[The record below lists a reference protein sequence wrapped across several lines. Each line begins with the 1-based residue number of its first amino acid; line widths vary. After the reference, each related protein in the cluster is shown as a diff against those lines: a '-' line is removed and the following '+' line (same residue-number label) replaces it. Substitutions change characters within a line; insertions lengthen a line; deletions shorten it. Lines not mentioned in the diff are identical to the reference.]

1 MDAFL
6 YSERTAMPVTPMRLV
21 CLLSVLAAACNP
33 ESPAAPPL
41 ELAGRARV
49 SAVYDIEV
57 VPPYAYA
64 LERGILRVLDI
75 RYPGQVVEVASLE
88 LKRPYA
94 ESVLRYPYLY
104 LTGFGQTLGVVDIA
118 DPIRPRWIGE
128 VPAVSETL
136 NSGTALAGDFL
147 YVLRRKGPRSE
158 YGGYLSATDPRAQ
171 LVLEILS
178 LANPASP
185 TSVARLELGV
195 PALNLAGEHI
205 VHRDNHVYVRAA
217 GTPRN
222 RLFIVNTSTPA
233 RPVLERTV
241 LLPEG
246 RRLGDLAVRGDLL
259 FILQYRPAAGIVV
272 FRLGPGEEPEF
283 LGEAVDPRLLTP
295 VELSLRGDVAFATF
309 KGAVDVATFDVS
321 EPGHPKLIH
330 TYTIDSRWAGG
341 LCMTLVD
348 NRLYVAGDGGPTPIF
363 DVADPRAPRL
373 LGRWEFEGGWVG
385 DVLRTGDLAILP
397 QVGGGV
403 VIYDVGTPGAA
414 RRLARS
420 QAAPAS
426 FEAESWQSNVAAGAS
441 GSRVLMAY
449 ERIPA
454 EVLDITNPTHPRVMA
469 QFVPRGLV
477 QAIAL
482 SPSHAILGY
491 RNASSWWEAAAGGG
505 IEIVGLA
512 DVRRVGRVS
521 TLDLGQAVTDIAL
534 HGGRLL
540 AAHPGAGLSL
550 LDVRDV
556 TRPVVLGRLNGTRS
570 PDERSMGR
578 GTRVALDADGDFAY
592 VVSRD
597 IPTMEGASGNPYFGH
612 GTLSVVDLR
621 DTAGMRVVGRIDF
634 ERKNIWDISVA
645 RHRDDIYIF
654 AGDILVVDVT
664 EPTAPRIK
672 LRQPF
677 PPTLDWIGESVGLT
691 VDDEY
696 LYVGA
701 AEDGLWI
708 YRLPAERRAP

>member
-1 MDAFL
+1 
-6 YSERTAMPVTPMRLV
+6 MRRELV
-21 CLLSVLAAACNP
+21 VGWCAVGILLQHACVLNAQAP
-33 ESPAAPPL
+33 PPPL
-41 ELAGRARV
+41 ELVGRARV
-49 SAVYDIEV
+49 SAVYDVEV

-75 RYPGQVVEVASLE
+75 RHPEHVAEVASLE
-88 LKRPYA
+88 LRRPYA
-94 ESVLRYPYLY
+94 ETVLRYPYLY
-104 LTGFGQTLGVVDIA
+104 LTGFFQTLGVVDIA

-136 NSGTALAGDFL
+136 NWGTALARDFL
-147 YVLRRKGPRSE
+147 YVLRRKGPGSE
-158 YGGYLSATDPRAQ
+158 YGGYFSATDPRAQ
-171 LVLEILS
+171 LVLEIVS

-195 PALNLAGEHI
+195 PALNGGAGHI
-205 VHRDNHVYVRAA
+205 AHSDNHVYVRAS

-246 RRLGDLAVRGDLL
+246 RRLGDLAVRGDLV
-259 FILQYRPAAGIVV
+259 FMLQYRPAAGIVV

-283 LGEAVDPRLLTP
+283 LGEAVDPRLQIP

-321 EPGHPKLIH
+321 DPGHPRLIH
-330 TYTIDSRWAGG
+330 TYTIDSNRWAAG

-385 DVLRTGDLAILP
+385 DVLRTGDLAILT

-426 FEAESWQSNVAAGAS
+426 VGAESWQSNVAAGAS
-441 GSRVLMAY
+441 GSRVLIAY
-449 ERIPA
+449 ETIPA
-454 EVLDITNPTHPRVMA
+454 EVLDITDPTHPSVMGH
-469 QFVPRGLV
+469 FVPRGLV

-491 RNASSWWEAAAGGG
+491 RNASNWWEAAAGGG

-512 DVRRVGRVS
+512 DVSRVDRVS
-521 TLDLGQAVTDIAL
+521 TLDLGQAVTDVAL

-540 AAHPGAGLSL
+540 AAHPGAGVTMI
-550 LDVRDV
+550 DVRDA
-556 TRPVVLGRLNGTRS
+556 TRPSVLGRLQGTRS

-578 GTRVALDADGDFAY
+578 GTRVVLDADGDFAY

-597 IPTMEGASGNPYFGH
+597 IPTMEGAPGNAYFGH

-634 ERKNIWDISVA
+634 ERKNIWDISVT
-645 RHRDDIYIF
+645 RHRDDVYIF

-664 EPTAPRIK
+664 EPTAPRVK

-677 PPTLDWIGESVGLT
+677 PPTMDWIGESVGLT

-696 LYVGA
+696 LYLGA

-708 YRLPAERRAP
+708 YRLPSAERRPP